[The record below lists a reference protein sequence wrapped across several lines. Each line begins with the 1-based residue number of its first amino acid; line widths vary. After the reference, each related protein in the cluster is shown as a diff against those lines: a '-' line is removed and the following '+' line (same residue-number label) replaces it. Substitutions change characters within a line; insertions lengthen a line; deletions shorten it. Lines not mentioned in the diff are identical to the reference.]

1 MPPNITNIIND
12 LYPSTTQSKLTT
24 TYNIRMRQGAKARII
39 HYQQPQKQQV
49 QAPKTYRKG
58 PHIPENHHYQLKI

>member
-1 MPPNITNIIND
+1 
-12 LYPSTTQSKLTT
+12 
-24 TYNIRMRQGAKARII
+24 MRQGAKARIT

-49 QAPKTYRKG
+49 QAPKTYRKA

>member
-1 MPPNITNIIND
+1 MTYDHPQHSVNSLQYII
-12 LYPSTTQSKLTT
+12 
-24 TYNIRMRQGAKARII
+24 YNIHMRQGAKARII

-49 QAPKTYRKG
+49 QAPKTYRKA